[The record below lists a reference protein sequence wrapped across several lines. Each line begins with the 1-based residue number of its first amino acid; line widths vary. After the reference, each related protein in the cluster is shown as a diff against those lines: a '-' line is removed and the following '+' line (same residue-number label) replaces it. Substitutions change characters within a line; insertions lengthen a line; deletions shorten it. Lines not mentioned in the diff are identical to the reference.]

1 MACII
6 LVGCAIAASIIG
18 VRIDQTWKA
27 TPRTDLEARD
37 HRTSDRSTN
46 HAIFSEHAAGI
57 QSLQSEPEVKKYRRV
72 IVQDAGTLLADKT
85 RISLAGLNALE
96 LNTACRKS
104 DNDVWPCGKR
114 ARRSLRRFIRSRSVQ
129 CTVVERLTAKS
140 FTAQCTVGARN
151 INQWVVRQGW
161 AKPSDLASSTYE
173 QSLENAKREQ
183 NGIWKYAQSM
193 PTDG

>member
-1 MACII
+1 
-6 LVGCAIAASIIG
+6 
-18 VRIDQTWKA
+18 
-27 TPRTDLEARD
+27 
-37 HRTSDRSTN
+37 
-46 HAIFSEHAAGI
+46 
-57 QSLQSEPEVKKYRRV
+57 
-72 IVQDAGTLLADKT
+72 VQDAGTLLADKT

>member
-1 MACII
+1 M
-6 LVGCAIAASIIG
+6 
-18 VRIDQTWKA
+18 RIDQTWKA

-37 HRTSDRSTN
+37 HRTSDRSNN

-104 DNDVWPCGKR
+104 DKDVWPCGKQ
-114 ARRSLRRFIRSRSVQ
+114 AQRSLRRFVRSRSVQ
-129 CTVVERLTAKS
+129 CTVIERLSENSYKGH
-140 FTAQCTVGARN
+140 CTVGTRN

-173 QSLENAKREQ
+173 QSLADAKRDQ
-183 NGIWKYAQSM
+183 IGIWKYAQSM
-193 PTDG
+193 PADG